1 MWPTAGLSSVSA
13 VQTTPAAAPASVATS
28 MYKYNEPAHGRETRR
43 LPGGSGWGHRLP
55 QKLLRASLYTRFPCD
70 LGTTRRS
77 RTPSHR
83 IPPPLVVLARLGT
96 TRPRGDGGVPGGEH
110 RSRMTWPVRR
120 IGWRTRRGQVSDCT
134 SRAASA
140 ERTTEVARFGCQGR
154 FLVRSAQ
161 GLRTIARAAGAWR
174 DRGQDVGGPCA
185 AAQHQVRKLFIVVAQ
200 VRIAARRPLQKTRP
214 PHNTR
219 VAKEELR

>member
-140 ERTTEVARFGCQGR
+140 ERATEVARFGRQGR
-154 FLVRSAQ
+154 GFNATGPRGSVPSLGRRARGEIVARTSVGRAPRRS
-161 GLRTIARAAGAWR
+161 T
-174 DRGQDVGGPCA
+174 
-185 AAQHQVRKLFIVVAQ
+185 KYENFSSS
-200 VRIAARRPLQKTRP
+200 
-214 PHNTR
+214 
-219 VAKEELR
+219 